1 MRQLPGA
8 FLNTPAVQKTDA
20 VRRRLFNDTP
30 GPVSSSHTGT
40 TSSAVVSNMSG
51 SNMGLQSQSQSQAA
65 PTEPP
70 LPPILKAAR
79 SVNNVLDL
87 DESFP
92 DLDSYC
98 RRKF

>member
-1 MRQLPGA
+1 
-8 FLNTPAVQKTDA
+8 
-20 VRRRLFNDTP
+20 
-30 GPVSSSHTGT
+30 
-40 TSSAVVSNMSG
+40 
-51 SNMGLQSQSQSQAA
+51 MGLQSQSQSQAA